1 MKELQEIDQS
11 KALLQSK
18 VDTLQVAIERLT
30 LEFESGSRRLDQ
42 IDDNLIA
49 LKEREDKLKADQAQ
63 NDEKLA
69 EKERK
74 LEHISV
80 NYPGLDV

>member
-80 NYPGLDV
+80 NYPGLDG